1 MEWSGPSSTNAIP
14 QTLHITKSTW
24 CLLSAALIS
33 LSAPP
38 CCYASRYNM
47 ASFRLQS
54 CRSSAELSSRKCC
67 TKLSQ
72 MCSLFCCV
80 ICHWCPAAFL
90 APDKG
95 RQGQRGSILWQSHVC
110 MDIAVSGMAAAALRS
125 SWAVPAVPCWHHQS
139 KQAVSCASHAFN
151 STMQSL
157 SDTL

>member
-1 MEWSGPSSTNAIP
+1 MMEGSGPCSTNAIP

-38 CCYASRYNM
+38 CCCASRYNM

-67 TKLSQ
+67 TEESCMHGMGSKLSQ

-95 RQGQRGSILWQSHVC
+95 RQGQRGSILWQSHIC
-110 MDIAVSGMAAAALRS
+110 MDVAVSGMAAAALRS
-125 SWAVPAVPCWHHQS
+125 S
-139 KQAVSCASHAFN
+139 
-151 STMQSL
+151 
-157 SDTL
+157 